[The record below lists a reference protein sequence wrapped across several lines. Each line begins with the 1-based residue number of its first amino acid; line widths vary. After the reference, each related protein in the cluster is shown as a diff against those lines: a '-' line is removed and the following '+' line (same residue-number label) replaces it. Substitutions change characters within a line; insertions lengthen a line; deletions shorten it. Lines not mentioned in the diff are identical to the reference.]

1 MWLLLTG
8 IQRGREEQ
16 PRETRVSRPSA
27 ASRWWLR
34 ILKLPRRTNPVQ
46 RWRPAWLRLTTG
58 TPPPL
63 TSLPTSLTIYII
75 TGIFGTSVYFSMS
88 RPIITYFKQFG
99 RLIYSFLS
107 TVWFILSRYKCVL
120 GCYGFLHEILDQKY
134 TSVSGSF
141 TAQLSVPGGGSAC
154 KRKVLCVDL
163 PVRNTYGIFIVMITL
178 CRELLQ
184 LVEFSFSWFKA
195 NLRRRDSA
203 LI

>member
-75 TGIFGTSVYFSMS
+75 TGIFGTSVYFSVTSNNNIFQTIWQIDLLIFVNCMVYFVSIQMCFGLLWFSAWNSWPEIHVGERVLHCTAFCS
-88 RPIITYFKQFG
+88 RRGK
-99 RLIYSFLS
+99 RL
-107 TVWFILSRYKCVL
+107 
-120 GCYGFLHEILDQKY
+120 
-134 TSVSGSF
+134 
-141 TAQLSVPGGGSAC
+141 
-154 KRKVLCVDL
+154 
-163 PVRNTYGIFIVMITL
+163 
-178 CRELLQ
+178 
-184 LVEFSFSWFKA
+184 
-195 NLRRRDSA
+195 
-203 LI
+203 